1 MERGSMISE
10 LAEAYKDIH
19 KGTYNFT
26 KDGRCIGCGECCSS
40 LLPLS
45 DKDIKR
51 IKVYM
56 IRHNI
61 KERKRIT
68 PSARPVIDLT
78 CPFRDNVE
86 KKCTV
91 YPVRP
96 DICRQFR
103 CDRPS
108 RDIACRMDVKAEY
121 RVYDVREVFF

>member
-1 MERGSMISE
+1 MIKE
-10 LAEAYKDIH
+10 ITEAYKEMNEGVHD
-19 KGTYNFT
+19 YT
-26 KDGRCIGCGECCSS
+26 KNGRCVGCGACCSS

-51 IKVYM
+51 IKTYM
-56 IRHNI
+56 ERNDI

-68 PSARPVIDLT
+68 PSAKPVIDLT

-86 KKCTV
+86 KKCTI

-96 DICRQFR
+96 DICRSFR

-108 RDIACRMDVKAEY
+108 RGIACKMDVKTEY
-121 RVYDVREVFF
+121 KVYDVREVFF